1 MLFAAAHESACGT
14 SRQFTKTNQASIMRD
29 AATAKPQL
37 FLFDDAW
44 FATNLISRLNQ
55 IDE

>member
-1 MLFAAAHESACGT
+1 MCAK
-14 SRQFTKTNQASIMRD
+14 TKPSTLLLSMASIMRD

>member
-1 MLFAAAHESACGT
+1 MCA
-14 SRQFTKTNQASIMRD
+14 KTNPSTLLLSMASTMRD
-29 AATAKPQL
+29 ATAKPQL